1 MQSDLPIGAAR
12 PGFLSRRLADV
23 DVSGLALKLLR
34 IGLFYLALLGL
45 WQLVIELHIWKPY
58 LVPAPKDVWESFRF
72 YVDNGLLWRA
82 IKASMQ
88 HLVVGY
94 VLSIFVGMA
103 IGMFC
108 GANKYADETIG
119 SLVLG
124 LQSMPSIAWVPLGL
138 VWFGFGAQ
146 AVVFVVFLGSFSAI
160 AISARSAIMSIPPL
174 YRRAAFTMGANQLQ
188 RIRYMLLPAM
198 VPGMAQGLKLGW
210 SFAWRSAMA
219 AELINAGQ
227 ISLGGLLETGRGVN
241 DMSLVVMVM
250 FVIIAIGVAVD
261 RIFFARIEGWV
272 QDRWGL
278 SNT

>member
-1 MQSDLPIGAAR
+1 MQSDLELGAAR
-12 PGFLSRRLADV
+12 PGFLTRRLADV
-23 DVSGLALKLLR
+23 DVSGLALKILR
-34 IGLFYLALLGL
+34 IGLFYLALLAL

-58 LVPAPKDVWESFRF
+58 LIPSPSAVWESFRH

-94 VLSIFVGMA
+94 VLSIFVGTV
-103 IGMFC
+103 IGMSC
-108 GANKYADETIG
+108 GANKYADETMG

-124 LQSMPSIAWVPLGL
+124 LQSMPSVAWVPLGL
-138 VWFGFGAQ
+138 VWFGFGAK
-146 AVVFVVFLGSFSAI
+146 AIVFVTFLGSFSAI

-174 YRRAAFTMGANQLQ
+174 YRRASLTMGANQFE
-188 RIRYMLLPAM
+188 RIRYVLLPAM

-210 SFAWRSAMA
+210 SFAWRSLMA
-219 AELINAGQ
+219 AELVNQGA

-250 FVIIAIGVAVD
+250 FVIIAIGLTVD
-261 RIFFARIEGWV
+261 RLLFARLEGWV
-272 QDRWGL
+272 QERWGL
-278 SNT
+278 QAA